1 MSSEDLLAK
10 FDEMVKRFKQE
21 FNEIIEGERAK
32 MRAEVEAYKAEKLR
46 MKAVEVSDDDI
57 INLNV
62 GGKKMTTKRST
73 LCQVE
78 GSLLASMFSGRWED
92 SLARDE
98 DGRIFFDFNPQYFV
112 YILDYLRARTI
123 ASAENPAPFRPKL
136 AEDQVKHFGDLVEYL
151 GLGDEIVMS
160 VGETNEIVPTEIV
173 PPEKFNL
180 HSTGVT
186 IQESGKVA
194 VNNSTGHKYVL
205 GENTYQRWIVR
216 RNLKIES
223 FQGNDWMVVGV
234 VKADVV
240 PQNDNSYNCPG
251 SYGWILGSSSWQGV
265 FKEGSLT
272 QDNTL
277 RNLTKQGD
285 TVELLLD
292 CDAAKLSLHLP
303 SGHQFHI
310 DLPKSQSWR
319 LYLNL
324 HGLNDKIRIVEA

>member
-1 MSSEDLLAK
+1 MKICWRNSTKWSNVSS
-10 FDEMVKRFKQE
+10 R
-21 FNEIIEGERAK
+21 
-32 MRAEVEAYKAEKLR
+32 RAEVEAYKAEKLR

-151 GLGDEIVMS
+151 GLGDGIVVS
-160 VGETNEIVPTEIV
+160 VGESNEIVPTEIA

-186 IQESGKVA
+186 IQEDGKVA
-194 VNNSTGHKYVL
+194 VNSAGHKYVL
-205 GENTYQRWIVR
+205 GVNTYQRGIVR
-216 RNLKIES
+216 RKLKIES
-223 FQGNDWMVVGV
+223 FRNNDWMVVGV

-240 PQNDNSYNCPG
+240 PLNDNSYNCPG

-265 FKEGSLT
+265 FKAGSLT

-303 SGHQFHI
+303 TGQQFHI
-310 DLPKSQSWR
+310 DLPKSQTWR
-319 LYLNL
+319 LHVNL
-324 HGLNDKIRIVEA
+324 HGANDKIRIVEA

>member
-123 ASAENPAPFRPKL
+123 ATAENPAPLPKV
-136 AEDQVKHFGDLVEYL
+136 AEDQVKHFSNLVEYL

-173 PPEKFNL
+173 PLEKFNL

-186 IQESGKVA
+186 LEEGGKVA
-194 VNNSTGHKYVL
+194 VHDSTRSHKYVL
-205 GENTYQRWIVR
+205 GENTRT
-216 RNLKIES
+216 NK
-223 FQGNDWMVVGV
+223 
-234 VKADVV
+234 
-240 PQNDNSYNCPG
+240 
-251 SYGWILGSSSWQGV
+251 
-265 FKEGSLT
+265 
-272 QDNTL
+272 
-277 RNLTKQGD
+277 
-285 TVELLLD
+285 
-292 CDAAKLSLHLP
+292 
-303 SGHQFHI
+303 
-310 DLPKSQSWR
+310 
-319 LYLNL
+319 
-324 HGLNDKIRIVEA
+324 GLCVAS

>member
-32 MRAEVEAYKAEKLR
+32 MRAEVEAYKEEKLR
-46 MKAVEVSDDDI
+46 MKAIEVSDDDM

-112 YILDYLRARTI
+112 YVLDYLRARTI
-123 ASAENPAPFRPKL
+123 ATAENPAPLPKV
-136 AEDQVKHFGDLVEYL
+136 AEDQVKHFGNLVEYL
-151 GLGDEIVMS
+151 GLGDEIV
-160 VGETNEIVPTEIV
+160 PPEIV

-186 IQESGKVA
+186 LEEGGKVA
-194 VNNSTGHKYVL
+194 VHDSTQSHKYIL
-205 GENTYQRWIVR
+205 GENTYQQGIVR
-216 RNLKIES
+216 RKLNIES
-223 FQGNDWMVVGV
+223 FRNNYWMQVGV
-234 VKADVV
+234 TKGDVV
-240 PQNDNSYNCPG
+240 PQNDTSYKWPG
-251 SYGWILGSSSWQGV
+251 SYGWTLGSSGGQGV
-265 FKEGSLT
+265 WKEGSYT
-272 QDNTL
+272 RDTTL
-277 RNLTKQGD
+277 VNLTKQGD
-285 TVELLLD
+285 TVELVLD
-292 CDAAKLSLHLP
+292 CDAAKLSLYLP
-303 SGHQFHI
+303 TGQQFHV
-310 DLPKSQSWR
+310 DLPKSQTWR
-319 LYLNL
+319 LNVCLL
-324 HGLNDKIRIVEA
+324 GANDRIRIVEA

>member
-92 SLARDE
+92 SLTRDE

-123 ASAENPAPFRPKL
+123 ATAENPAPLPKV
-136 AEDQVKHFGDLVEYL
+136 AEDQVKHFSNLVEYL
-151 GLGDEIVMS
+151 GLGDEIVPS
-160 VGETNEIVPTEIV
+160 VIV

-180 HSTGVT
+180 HSTGV
-186 IQESGKVA
+186 
-194 VNNSTGHKYVL
+194 
-205 GENTYQRWIVR
+205 
-216 RNLKIES
+216 
-223 FQGNDWMVVGV
+223 
-234 VKADVV
+234 
-240 PQNDNSYNCPG
+240 
-251 SYGWILGSSSWQGV
+251 
-265 FKEGSLT
+265 
-272 QDNTL
+272 
-277 RNLTKQGD
+277 LTK
-285 TVELLLD
+285 TV
-292 CDAAKLSLHLP
+292 KL
-303 SGHQFHI
+303 
-310 DLPKSQSWR
+310 QSMIQR
-319 LYLNL
+319 NRINTFLV
-324 HGLNDKIRIVEA
+324 KIRANKGLCVAS